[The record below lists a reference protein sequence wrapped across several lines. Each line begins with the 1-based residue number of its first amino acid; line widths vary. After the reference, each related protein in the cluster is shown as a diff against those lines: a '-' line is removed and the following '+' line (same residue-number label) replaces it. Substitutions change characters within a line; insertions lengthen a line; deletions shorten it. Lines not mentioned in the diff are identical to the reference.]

1 MANNGKRRGRG
12 EGSIEQLPDGKFRAF
27 LSAGFVSGKD
37 GKPKRRRISR
47 TFDTKREALIFL
59 RTLQAAQANGQFV
72 IAEPST
78 VADWLDRWLALYK
91 PQVAAS
97 TYDHDAWRVEHH
109 LKPRIGAVPLGKLSA
124 LNVEEMLA
132 RMAESGEST
141 SERHKAGGI
150 LRKALGAAVRLR
162 LLASNVAKD
171 VKLPRVVRPEK
182 TALDAAQAIAL
193 LTATRPIRLAAF
205 FDLALDTGMRPGELF
220 GLHWP
225 DVNFDEGW
233 VFVHQ
238 TMNERGGRPTLKEPK
253 TKASRRR
260 IRIAPR
266 TVAALRRHR
275 DAMAAEKHDVERG
288 LVFCNLHGNPLR
300 RNNFISKLF
309 KPLLKRAGL
318 PAIRPYNLRHTSAT
332 LLLAA
337 GVNIRV
343 ISERLG
349 HESVEITL
357 KHYVHVLPCMQEKAA
372 EAVECMFGAIGTTM
386 AQSGVEGDY
395 AI

>member
-1 MANNGKRRGRG
+1 MASNGKRRGRG

-78 VADWLDRWLALYK
+78 VADWLDRWLALYQ
-91 PQVAAS
+91 PQVAPS

-171 VKLPRVVRPEK
+171 VKLPKVVRPEK
-182 TALDAAQAIAL
+182 TALDEAQAVAL

-220 GLHWP
+220 GLHWD
-225 DVNFDEGW
+225 DVDLSAGW
-233 VFVHQ
+233 VFV
-238 TMNERGGRPTLKEPK
+238 RWTLEQIGSNLRLKRPK
-253 TKASRRR
+253 TESSRRK
-260 IRIAPR
+260 IVLAPR
-266 TVAALRRHR
+266 TVAALKAHR
-275 DAMAAEKHDVERG
+275 ERMRWDGRDVETG
-288 LVFCNLHGNPLR
+288 PVFCNSKGGRLR
-300 RNNFISKLF
+300 RSPFRRDVL
-309 KPLLKRAGL
+309 L
-318 PAIRPYNLRHTSAT
+318 PAIRKARLPHCRFYDLRHTSAT
-332 LLLAA
+332 LLLSRD
-337 GVNIRV
+337 VNIKV
-343 ISERLG
+343 VSERLG
-349 HESVEITL
+349 HERIEITL
-357 KHYVHVLPCMQEKAA
+357 THYA
-372 EAVECMFGAIGTTM
+372 GTF
-386 AQSGVEGDY
+386 
-395 AI
+395 